1 MASFFIRSGTY
12 YLKSKNY
19 DGKWSDRTTGIKVET
34 KGSLRKIQREVARA
48 QAGEKA
54 MNSEG
59 KGAVFSSWVSVW
71 MDYNFKNAMTLR
83 RYHGAWTHLVIFL
96 DLHKVKHPS
105 QMTYQ
110 LAHEYMRWRSSDA
123 CTPAIKPSAWN
134 TALTELRVL
143 SGVMLEAVRR
153 GYIIASPMTRLG
165 ITRRD
170 TKQKR
175 EMTADEIAIIEEHL
189 PGAVEWIRDAWLVA
203 MKQGCRL
210 SECAVPVSRINESEG
225 EITFHLKG
233 GKEHTA
239 PLHRDLLPLVD
250 KAKKRKSGLLV
261 EFPPSHSR
269 AFVNWL
275 RSIGVD
281 GISFHYIRVTVITR
295 LARAGYSEQ
304 KTMAYIGHSSA
315 EVHAIYTK
323 LKSRD
328 VRDLG
333 DVL

>member
-19 DGKWSDRTTGIKVET
+19 DGKWSDKTTGIKVES
-34 KGSLRKIQREVARA
+34 KGSLRKIQLEVAKA

-54 MNSEG
+54 MNNEG
-59 KGAVFSSWVSVW
+59 KGAVFSSWVSAW
-71 MDYNFKNAMTLR
+71 MDYNFKNSLTLR
-83 RYHGAWTHLVIFL
+83 RYHGVWPHLVIFL
-96 DLHKVKHPS
+96 ERHKVKHPS

-123 CTPAIKPSAWN
+123 CKPDLMPCGWN
-134 TALTELRVL
+134 TALTELHVL
-143 SGVMLEAVRR
+143 SSVMQEAVRR

-165 ITRRD
+165 ISRRD
-170 TKQKR
+170 TKPKR
-175 EMTADEIAIIEEHL
+175 EITAAEIATIEDHL
-189 PGAVEWIRDAWLVA
+189 PGAREWIRDAWLVA

-225 EITFHLKG
+225 EITFHVKG
-233 GKEHTA
+233 GKEHAA
-239 PLHRDLLPLVD
+239 PLHRDLLPLVH
-250 KAKKRKSGLLV
+250 KARKRKSGLLV
-261 EFPPSHSR
+261 EFPANNSTG
-269 AFVNWL
+269 FVNWL
-275 RSIGVD
+275 KSIGVY

>member
-1 MASFFIRSGTY
+1 
-12 YLKSKNY
+12 
-19 DGKWSDRTTGIKVET
+19 
-34 KGSLRKIQREVARA
+34 
-48 QAGEKA
+48 

-59 KGAVFSSWVSVW
+59 KNAVFSSWVSVW
-71 MDYNFKNAMTLR
+71 IDYNFKNAMTLR
-83 RYHGAWTHLVIFL
+83 RYHGVWPHLVIFL
-96 DLHKVKHPS
+96 DLHKVKHPA

-110 LAHEYMRWRSSDA
+110 LAHEYMRWRSSGDCA
-123 CTPAIKPSAWN
+123 PNVRPCAWN

-143 SGVMLEAVRR
+143 SAVMQESVRR
-153 GYIIASPMTRLG
+153 GYIMASPMARLG
-165 ITRRD
+165 ISRRD

-175 EMTADEIAIIEEHL
+175 EMTAEEIATIEQNL

-233 GKEHTA
+233 GKEHAA
-239 PLHRDLLPLVD
+239 PLHRDLLPLVRR
-250 KAKKRKSGLLV
+250 AKKRKSGLLV

-269 AFVNWL
+269 GFVNWL
-275 RSIGVD
+275 KSIGVD
-281 GISFHYIRVTVITR
+281 GVSFHYIRVTVITR